1 MATKTPSAAA
11 TEVAASASPAVKHT
25 PRFII
30 SDGGKGGVGKSFT
43 ALAIADYLSSQ
54 GIPVAVIDADTN
66 NPDVNRMFNGT
77 VLCKAVNLRE
87 DEGWMD
93 VMDFV
98 IENPGHTFIMNT
110 PGGVRADMTKGMPMF
125 AGFLGKQ
132 ENPIDLELWWTM
144 NNDWDSVILFD
155 AALKGYGHFFTQT
168 HVVCNMHFT
177 DDKAESFY
185 LWNEC
190 HLQNEQKSKGGLTIY
205 MPGLHVRI
213 MVKLFNPEKVM
224 PFFKA
229 IDKGIGERIEL
240 TESERYRLDLWRE
253 DVYTRIAPVF
263 GRTYTP
269 LKTTF
274 ASTTRSLG

>member
-1 MATKTPSAAA
+1 MSTKSPASAA
-11 TEVAASASPAVKHT
+11 TEIAASVSSAVKNT
-25 PRFII
+25 PRFIF

-54 GIPVAVIDADTN
+54 GIPVAIIDADTN
-66 NPDVNRMFNGT
+66 NPDVNRMFDGA
-77 VLCKAVNLRE
+77 VESKLVNLRE
-87 DEGWMD
+87 DDGWMD

-125 AGFLGKQ
+125 AAFLGKQ

-144 NNDWDSVILFD
+144 NRDWDSVILFE
-155 AALKGYGHFFTQT
+155 AALKGYGHFFTKT

-177 DDKAESFY
+177 DDRAELFF

-190 HLQNEQKSKGGLTIY
+190 YLQKEQKHKGGLTVY

-213 MVKLFNPEKVM
+213 MGKLFNPEKVM
-224 PFFKA
+224 PFFQA
-229 IDKGIGERIEL
+229 IDKTLGERIEF

-253 DVYTRIAPVF
+253 DVYTRIAPAF

-269 LKTTF
+269 LNTTF
-274 ASTTRSLG
+274 TPTSRS